1 MKKQYKTF
9 VFEDYEF
16 NKEAKELLLTYSFDS
31 EVFFEEKII
40 FDFEFIK
47 NFNKKILDKA
57 FFSLWVMSGIS
68 YFKATLPP
76 KIIFKKGELSKL
88 QADFFNKT
96 YLHGLGEFFYVNGLD
111 PAGKINF
118 KSTNNKTKNTNI
130 KSAIQELKSGISL
143 IPLGGGKDS
152 LTTIEILKLK
162 NIDFETITVDSDS
175 RFEAVSKIIG
185 KSHLNI
191 SRKISLELIKLN
203 KEGALNGHVPI
214 SAIWA
219 FIFVCTAVLRGNK
232 NIILSNEHSA
242 NEATTEYKGM
252 SINHQYS
259 KSLEFEKDLQSYIA
273 ENITSEIYY
282 FSFLR
287 PLTELHIAQIFCSG
301 IIDKYQGNFSSCNKN
316 FTISKGDKTKFS
328 WCCDCPKCAFV
339 FVIFSAFLDKGKLID
354 IFGENLYK
362 KKSLNNI
369 FIQLLGLTDS
379 KPFECVGGVIEVR
392 KAMIM
397 AKDKFPEVEQF
408 LSKLSDK
415 KLQEAANFDYER
427 LY

>member
-1 MKKQYKTF
+1 MKKQYKVF
-9 VFEDYEF
+9 IFEDYKF
-16 NKEAKELLLTYSFDS
+16 NKGSKELFLTYSFDS
-31 EVFFEEKII
+31 EVFFEEKIT
-40 FDFEFIK
+40 FDFEFVE
-47 NFNKKILDKA
+47 NFDKKVLDKA
-57 FFSLWVMSGIS
+57 FFSLWVMAGIS
-68 YFKATLPP
+68 YFKASLPP
-76 KIIFKKGELSKL
+76 KISFKKGELSKS
-88 QADFFNKT
+88 QARFFNKIHT
-96 YLHGLGEFFYVNGLD
+96 HGLGEFFYVNGID
-111 PAGKINF
+111 PDGKINF
-118 KSTNNKTKNTNI
+118 NSTNNKTKNTNI
-130 KSAIQELKSGISL
+130 ESVIQDFKSGISL

-191 SRKISLELIKLN
+191 SRKISPELIKLN

-242 NEATTEYKGM
+242 NEATTKYKGIL
-252 SINHQYS
+252 INHQYS

-301 IIDKYQGNFSSCNKN
+301 IIDKYKENFSSCNKN
-316 FTISKGDKTKFS
+316 FTISKNDKTKFS
-328 WCCDCPKCAFV
+328 WCCNCPKCAFV
-339 FVIFSAFLDKGKLID
+339 FVIFSAFLDKDKLID
-354 IFGENLYK
+354 IFAENLYK
-362 KKSLNNI
+362 KESLNNI

-379 KPFECVGGVIEVR
+379 KPFECVGEIIEVR

-408 LSKLSDK
+408 LDKLSDK
-415 KLQEAANFDYER
+415 QLEEAGNFDYER